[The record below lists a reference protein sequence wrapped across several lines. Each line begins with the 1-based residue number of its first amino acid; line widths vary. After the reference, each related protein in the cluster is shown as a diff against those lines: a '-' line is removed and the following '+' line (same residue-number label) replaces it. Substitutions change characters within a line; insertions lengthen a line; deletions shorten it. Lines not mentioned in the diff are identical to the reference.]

1 MASRS
6 SGRRPLTIESI
17 AEAALKLIDR
27 EGLSALSM
35 RRIAAE
41 LGVEAMAIYHHLPNK
56 EALIE
61 AVVEHGTPGTLPPLR
76 GDWRSDLRAL
86 ANAVHQQ
93 FSAHPALL
101 PLRWKR
107 RTAGAE
113 AKVIRERERE
123 IFRSAGLGEALS
135 RDAHRLLGS
144 YLIGSVVAQA
154 EARNTVSSGDWTT
167 QFIIGLDLLI
177 DGIETRRR
185 REARLT
191 RATTQ

>member
-1 MASRS
+1 MASRTS
-6 SGRRPLTIESI
+6 NRRPLTIKSI
-17 AEAALKLIDR
+17 AEAALRLIDR

-35 RRIAAE
+35 RRVAAE

-56 EALIE
+56 EALVE
-61 AVVEHGTPGTLPPLR
+61 AVVTHGTPEALTPPG

-86 ANAVHQQ
+86 ANAVHRQ

-123 IFRSAGLGEALS
+123 IFRAARLDEALS

-144 YLIGSVVAQA
+144 YLIGSIVAQA
-154 EARNTVSSGDWTT
+154 EARNDVSSGDWTA
-167 QFIIGLDLLI
+167 QFNIGLDLLI

-185 REARLT
+185 REARLSNKS
-191 RATTQ
+191 

>member
-1 MASRS
+1 MARRNSN
-6 SGRRPLTIESI
+6 RRPLTIEAI

-27 EGLSALSM
+27 EGLGALSM
-35 RRIAAE
+35 RRVGTE

-56 EALIE
+56 EALVE
-61 AVVEHGTPGTLPPLR
+61 AVVTYGTRGELPPPGGEWR
-76 GDWRSDLRAL
+76 GDLRDL
-86 ANAVHQQ
+86 ANAVHRQ

-113 AKVIRERERE
+113 AKAIRERERE
-123 IFRSAGLGEALS
+123 IFRAAGLGEALA

-144 YLIGSVVAQA
+144 YVIGSIVAQA
-154 EARNTVSSGDWTT
+154 EARNDVSSEDWTA
-167 QFIIGLDLLI
+167 QFEIGLDLLI

-185 REARLT
+185 REARLS
-191 RATTQ
+191 RNS